1 MEIFFPIYPHRKKAL
16 KLSLLSRRKTKNFQ
30 LSLSIYIHIYILVF
44 CLGAARVFCDERDDE
59 NDALLFAKSLST
71 RICDGKFS
79 LHVVGGIFF
88 FVFIGDESSSFS
100 KATRDESRKNGGR
113 SNAACC
119 SFFIVHRDCL
129 SRGF

>member
-1 MEIFFPIYPHRKKAL
+1 LFGSAC
-16 KLSLLSRRKTKNFQ
+16 
-30 LSLSIYIHIYILVF
+30 VF
-44 CLGAARVFCDERDDE
+44 FCDERDDE

-71 RICDGKFS
+71 RICDGKLFS

-100 KATRDESRKNGGR
+100 NKATTRDDESRKNGGI
-113 SNAACC
+113 SKACC
-119 SFFIVHRDCL
+119 SFFVVHRDCL

>member
-1 MEIFFPIYPHRKKAL
+1 MEIFFPIYPQKESLKAL
-16 KLSLLSRRKTKNFQ
+16 SIIASKNEKLSQ
-30 LSLSIYIHIYILVF
+30 LSLYIYILVF
-44 CLGAARVFCDERDDE
+44 CLGARACFLRRKRDDE

-71 RICDGKFS
+71 RICDGKLFS

-100 KATRDESRKNGGR
+100 NKATTRDDESRKNGGI
-113 SNAACC
+113 SKACC
-119 SFFIVHRDCL
+119 SFFVVHRDCL